1 MIIMAKTLAFLDRRG
16 EGKNQRNGA
25 VTPPTSQKY
34 AFSFHSI
41 KILEDVAAIFHAK
54 PRPTPIR
61 KARIV

>member
-1 MIIMAKTLAFLDRRG
+1 MIITAKTLAFLDSRRG

-25 VTPPTSQKY
+25 VTPTSQKY